1 MKNYPFSI
9 PVRINHMR
17 PFSLLMTFVKK
28 KKKGIFNTLHLKIS
42 FSHQMLTISKLIL
55 YDKPFSYNL
64 DVQIPKVFRFDFHI

>member
-1 MKNYPFSI
+1 MKDHPFSI

-28 KKKGIFNTLHLKIS
+28 KSIFNTLHLKIS
-42 FSHQMLTISKLIL
+42 FSHQMLTILKLIL

>member
-9 PVRINHMR
+9 PVIIYHMR

-28 KKKGIFNTLHLKIS
+28 KKSVFNTLHLKMS

-55 YDKPFSYNL
+55 YDKPFSFNL
-64 DVQIPKVFRFDFHI
+64 DVQIP